1 LLNRV
6 KSFVPRRDWLK
17 KVRAPVHEP
26 SYEASLSHFVSA
38 VRGEAPLG
46 CDLMDGYES
55 MAAIAA
61 AEESASGGGFITCD
75 RRIPVGL

>member
-1 LLNRV
+1 
-6 KSFVPRRDWLK
+6 
-17 KVRAPVHEP
+17 VHEP